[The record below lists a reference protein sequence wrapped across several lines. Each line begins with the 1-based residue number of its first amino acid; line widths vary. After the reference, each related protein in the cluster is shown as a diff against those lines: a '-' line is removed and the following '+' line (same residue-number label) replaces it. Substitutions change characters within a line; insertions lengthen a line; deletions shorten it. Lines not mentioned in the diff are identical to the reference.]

1 MPDTVARVLGIG
13 AITGLRSTAGPAA
26 LSRAVS
32 AGRIGG
38 LEDTPFAVLGSSKV
52 STLLTLFEIGEL
64 IADKLPITPSRTS
77 LPPLLGRAA
86 CGALAGAA
94 LFVSEKRR
102 AEAGAILGALTAATA
117 AYAGERLRMRIAE
130 ELGVPDPVA
139 GLLEDGIVVFGT
151 SRLLR

>member
-102 AEAGAILGALTAATA
+102 AEAGAVLGALSAATA
-117 AYAGERLRMRIAE
+117 AYAGESLRMRIAE
-130 ELGVPDPVA
+130 KLGVPDPIVA
-139 GLLEDGIVVFGT
+139 LLEDGIVVFGT